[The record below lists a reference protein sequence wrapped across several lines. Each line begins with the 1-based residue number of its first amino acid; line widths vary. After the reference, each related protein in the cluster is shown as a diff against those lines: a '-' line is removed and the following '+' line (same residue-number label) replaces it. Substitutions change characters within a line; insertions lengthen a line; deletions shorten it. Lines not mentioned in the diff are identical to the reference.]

1 MENHFF
7 RHRSAAALAVLAAAA
22 MLVGACSPDAD
33 GPASPTRVPTT
44 AATTTVA
51 TSVPPTE
58 PVRNSPPLIPPSS
71 VASPEPTGA
80 IYVPPE
86 TPGPVPCID
95 CQPTVEPVAPTA
107 TAPPRAVDS
116 RGFPL
121 GTTCGPVSCTS
132 PDGVIFGNPDVIPRL
147 GTEDYLC
154 TSPECSPF
162 SIVPGP
168 MLPSTGSMTEM
179 DIN

>member
-86 TPGPVPCID
+86 TPGPVTCID

-107 TAPPRAVDS
+107 TASAS
-116 RGFPL
+116 
-121 GTTCGPVSCTS
+121 TTASATS
-132 PDGVIFGNPDVIPRL
+132 
-147 GTEDYLC
+147 T
-154 TSPECSPF
+154 
-162 SIVPGP
+162 
-168 MLPSTGSMTEM
+168 
-179 DIN
+179 